1 MFQWDYILIK
11 RLFTS
16 LALLF
21 DLSLRDVSSEIEI
34 LVLSDFS
41 ESARSIISIAIWL
54 DVLLEFK
61 SLVPQYNI
69 MRSGSKSGIVGFAWL
84 CIHLTLAE
92 INGGTLTR
100 HLWFSFCVSKKTFYF
115 FTMLSPSIKTVSF
128 EVGDDGVLYYW
139 YYFYYCIYFHYY
151 YYYYYYCCC
160 YCYCQ
165 FYYIF

>member
-11 RLFTS
+11 RLLTS

-41 ESARSIISIAIWL
+41 ESARSIISIADT

-84 CIHLTLAE
+84 
-92 INGGTLTR
+92 
-100 HLWFSFCVSKKTFYF
+100 
-115 FTMLSPSIKTVSF
+115 
-128 EVGDDGVLYYW
+128 
-139 YYFYYCIYFHYY
+139 
-151 YYYYYYCCC
+151 
-160 YCYCQ
+160 
-165 FYYIF
+165 